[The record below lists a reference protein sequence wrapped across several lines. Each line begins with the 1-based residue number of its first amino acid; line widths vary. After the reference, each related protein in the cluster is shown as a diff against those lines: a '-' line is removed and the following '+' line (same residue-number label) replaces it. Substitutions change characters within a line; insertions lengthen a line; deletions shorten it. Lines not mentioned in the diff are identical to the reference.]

1 MRKWINRGDGKQG
14 WNANSNNKCYTG
26 DKARKKR
33 KLHEK
38 SKKISENN
46 ARMRSVKEADKNAG
60 AERKVVRSNANRER

>member
-26 DKARKKR
+26 DKARNKR
-33 KLHEK
+33 KLHE
-38 SKKISENN
+38 KKISENN

-60 AERKVVRSNANRER
+60 AERKAVRSSANRER

>member
-26 DKARKKR
+26 DKARNKR

-38 SKKISENN
+38 KNLRKQCKDE
-46 ARMRSVKEADKNAG
+46 SVKEADKNAG
-60 AERKVVRSNANRER
+60 AERKAVRSSANRER